1 MDNVPVESTDTI
13 IVGSISDSGA
23 TLGGGDVY
31 ANPMPPNHKE
41 DDGSSITSIF
51 VEELSKHFPS
61 SVPVKSSQAED
72 FLKAGLEV
80 LIQRG
85 KQRNTNGGKERNMSS
100 IVKIFAALTGHE
112 LTEDQ
117 GWLFMTCLK
126 LVRSQ
131 TAASFDEDSFV
142 DGINYLALSA
152 EAKRKT

>member
-1 MDNVPVESTDTI
+1 M
-13 IVGSISDSGA
+13 
-23 TLGGGDVY
+23 
-31 ANPMPPNHKE
+31 
-41 DDGSSITSIF
+41 
-51 VEELSKHFPS
+51 
-61 SVPVKSSQAED
+61 KSSQAED

-85 KQRNTNGGKERNMSS
+85 KQRNTDGGKERNMSS
-100 IVKIFAALTGHE
+100 IVKIFATLTDHE